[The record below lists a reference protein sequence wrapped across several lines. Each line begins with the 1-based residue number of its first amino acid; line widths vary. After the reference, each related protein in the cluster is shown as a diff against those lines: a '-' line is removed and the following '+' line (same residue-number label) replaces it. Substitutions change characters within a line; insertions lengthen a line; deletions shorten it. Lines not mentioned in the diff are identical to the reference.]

1 MTTSKLTKYTTA
13 PLFRLYQQIT
23 HLNNLFT
30 TQFKNNKHLRENKTF
45 SNEELTNLTEYP
57 LYIKSVQNTLL
68 QMDKHLY
75 NMHFTVNDK
84 TIHINLVLPSD
95 DNDNAFHIFKQIYT
109 LMHILVPFSD
119 EDCSKTLTIYLFMS
133 PSIKLLPNRPAQIID
148 QHNIN
153 TAFTYACKRNN
164 EIHIY
169 RQEEWFKVLIHES
182 FHSFG
187 LDFASID
194 SGFSDK
200 FCQKIFYIHTD
211 FRLYESYCETW
222 ATIINC
228 MFFIHNETPKL
239 TANSFQSS
247 LNECIQKEIEH
258 SLFQCA
264 KLLHYFGMQ
273 YTDFYDN
280 SETAIFARRT
290 KYKED
295 TPVVSYFFFK
305 TMCLYHTSEFISWCI
320 KNNNKFLTFLN
331 HSQDMQSKIRDYA
344 YFIQQQSR
352 SPPFVSAITSQQ
364 RAFNKKIT
372 NITPN
377 EIERYKNMK
386 MTYHS

>member
-13 PLFRLYQQIT
+13 PLFKLYQQIT
-23 HLNNLFT
+23 PLYNLFT
-30 TQFKNNKHLRENKTF
+30 TQFKNNKHLCENKTF

-84 TIHINLVLPSD
+84 TIRINLVLPSV
-95 DNDNAFHIFKQIYT
+95 DNDTAFHIFKQIYT

-148 QHNIN
+148 ERNIN

-200 FCQKIFYIHTD
+200 FCQKVFYIHTD

-247 LNECIQKEIEH
+247 LNDCIQKEIEH

-280 SETAIFARRT
+280 TETAVFARRT

-305 TMCLYHTSEFISWCI
+305 TMCLYHASEFISWCI
-320 KNNNKFLTFLN
+320 KNNNKLFTFLN
-331 HSQDMQSKIRDYA
+331 RSQDMRSKIRDYA
-344 YFIQQQSR
+344 YFIQQRSR
-352 SPPFVSAITSQQ
+352 STPFVSALTSQQ
-364 RAFNKKIT
+364 CAFNKKIAK
-372 NITPN
+372 ITPN